1 MTPPALWHPI
11 SGSDPRPTPRSSTT
25 RQRTRAFLVFAT
37 AGAMLSACSGSSGPI
52 SFASFGHV
60 HAIEMD
66 VQSGV
71 LYVASHNG
79 VWKVAIPES
88 VEGFPSHD
96 PVKSGRI
103 ADRAQDT
110 MGFTITADG
119 AMFASG
125 HPDPRERPELD
136 PAHLGLI
143 RSVDGAETWE
153 SVSLQEKADFHAL
166 EAVGLENSDYRIY
179 GSDST
184 AGILRISDDSGESWQ
199 NGGEVEIIDLAADLA
214 HPDVLYVTTPS
225 GLLRSVDAGR
235 SFTPF
240 HAVSTLALIEPLS
253 SGLVGVDS
261 TGSVWRTMGDSLS
274 KTGGGVNG
282 QFEAFGAFE
291 NGNDVWLLVSDEDGI
306 SASRDW
312 GQSWTAVVPR

>member
-1 MTPPALWHPI
+1 MTPP
-11 SGSDPRPTPRSSTT
+11 SSTT
-25 RQRTRAFLVFAT
+25 RRRARACIALAM
-37 AGAMLSACSGSSGPI
+37 AGAAGTMLSACSGSSEPV

-79 VWKVAIPES
+79 VWKVAVPES
-88 VEGFPSHD
+88 VEGFPQNG
-96 PVKSGRI
+96 PVESGRI
-103 ADRAQDT
+103 ADRVQDT

-125 HPDPRERPELD
+125 HPDPAEYPELE
-136 PAHLGLI
+136 PQNLGLI
-143 RSVDGAETWE
+143 RSADGAETWE
-153 SVSLQEKADFHAL
+153 HISLQEEADFHAL
-166 EAVGLENSDYRIY
+166 EAVALDDSQFRIY
-179 GSDST
+179 GYDST
-184 AGILRISDDSGESWQ
+184 AGRLRVSDNTGQSWRT
-199 NGGEVEIIDLAADLA
+199 GVPIDVIDLAADPKN
-214 HPDVLYVTTPS
+214 PDILHATTPS
-225 GLLRSVDAGR
+225 GLQRSVDAGET
-235 SFTPF
+235 FTPF
-240 HAVSTLALIEPLS
+240 HADSTLALIEPLS

-261 TGSVWRTMGDSLS
+261 TGNVWRTTGESLS
-274 KTGGGVNG
+274 KTGGSVNG
-282 QFEAFGAFE
+282 RFEAFGAFE